1 MTRLWTC
8 GFELQSAT
16 TEFGVNSGNIVT
28 GTTPTMSTSVK
39 RRGTCSARFNPTAAE
54 SYIEHQLTAGT
65 VVRTFHR
72 LYIRIATLPA
82 ADTNIYAI
90 GQAGF
95 FPCSLRLKTTGA
107 LGIRDS
113 NLGTDLTGTT
123 TLSLNR
129 WYRVE
134 LDFADAASG
143 TGTFKLYV
151 DGTLIAS
158 QACSVINGFSRVRMG
173 VNGVATSMDMYMDD
187 VAINDTTGSVQ
198 NSLPGPGAVV
208 HMKPNAAGDNNLF
221 ATAVGG
227 TAGATNNFTRVNEV
241 PPNDSTSYNSTV
253 ATGTTTIDDFNVE
266 NSTTVGIG
274 AADVITCV
282 QVGARISSDVITAAN
297 LVYRLKGQAAG
308 TVTESADVPV
318 NNTSS
323 AGAWGV
329 HRGQSPR
336 PYQITSYT
344 SPQDSAAWTA
354 AKLDNMQIGYRSN
367 VSQTTARRVST
378 LWALVDFI
386 PQFALGVAAEG
397 DHAYPLTYAQSAYPT
412 LTLVDDFNDNTVNTT
427 KWPNSF
433 GTYSETGG
441 RARVAVDTGYNAYSS
456 AKAYKFQNSKFVI
469 QPLPPTMN
477 DGATEAWGQI
487 LLKSNVAGTD
497 LGFELT
503 ISNGNLVCFNRTGYF
518 DGGAAYFTYNAVN
531 HAWLRLRETGGNT
544 YWDASPDGHTWT
556 NLRTTT
562 SPAWV
567 SNGDIEIQLI
577 AHRADG
583 TNNSIEYDN
592 VNVLPPYNTSIG
604 LASSTTTGRAVG
616 KKKRKFL
623 GAASQACG
631 ANALHVVKRRSIGA
645 ASVGNTTRGVVP
657 RKTKG
662 LGAAASGVSAMAL
675 KALRKVPLAPGGVI
689 NSGYGLVPRK
699 SRPLG
704 NPARTADQASPM
716 VARKHGLLTTALLA
730 TTGQTVR
737 AFKTTRTGLATQAS
751 AAYSVRPAKSGGVAR
766 ASTVETANPV
776 RVLKSTVIGA
786 AASGS
791 TAQGLVG
798 AHRYRAALAASQ
810 AAGYPVVA
818 RARAY
823 AGAAATAQAAHP
835 VAITSVDTV
844 GRATVTTSGNA
855 LKAVKLDPRGVPAEA
870 TEAATPLV
878 SRKRL
883 TLGVAHQ
890 ADAARPPAGSVKL
903 LRIGVATSTHSGS
916 GTKAF
921 KRSGLG
927 AASTAISTQAVDAN
941 KLTRIGAA
949 HNAETARVVVWKRR
963 ANAGS
968 AALVDTGRTLTA
980 TKTRHLVN
988 GAAADHA
995 GAVAARKYRPLG
1007 RGTAQETGLDVRF
1020 SKRMVLGVARETGE
1034 AHGVAIPVLNR
1045 LLHSANTVTSAHAL
1059 VVSKQRPADK
1069 LVPGITGPGLTP
1081 SVSGP
1086 GLKTSTSGPT
1096 LITTT
1101 TSGGS

>member
-1 MTRLWTC
+1 MWTC

-16 TEFGVNSGNIVT
+16 AEFGVNSGNIVT

-39 RRGTCSARFNPTAAE
+39 RRGTCSARFNPSAAE
-54 SYIEHQLTAGT
+54 SYIEHQLTSGT

-72 LYIRIATLPA
+72 LYIRIATMPS

-107 LGIRDS
+107 LGLRDS
-113 NLGTDLTGTT
+113 NTGTDLTGTT
-123 TLSLNR
+123 TLTTNR

-151 DGTLIAS
+151 DGTLITS
-158 QACSVINGFSRVRMG
+158 QACSVINGFSRIRMG

-187 VAINDTTGSVQ
+187 VAVNDTTGSVQ
-198 NSLPGPGAVV
+198 TGLPGPGCVV

-227 TAGATNNFTRVNEV
+227 TAGAANNFTRVNEV
-241 PPNDSTSYNSTV
+241 PPNDSTSYNSTT
-253 ATGTTTIDDFNVE
+253 ATGTTTIDDFNVDSA
-266 NSTTVGIG
+266 STAGIG
-274 AADVITCV
+274 TADIITCV
-282 QVGARISSDVITAAN
+282 QVGGRVSSDVTTAAN
-297 LVYRLKGQAAG
+297 VVYRLKAQTAG
-308 TVTESADVPV
+308 TVVESADVPV
-318 NNTSS
+318 NNTST
-323 AGAWGV
+323 AGAWSV

-336 PYQITSYT
+336 PYQLTSYT

-367 VSQTTARRVST
+367 VSQTTARRIST

-397 DHAYPLTYAQSAYPT
+397 DTAQALTYAQSAYPT
-412 LTLVDDFNDNTVNTT
+412 LTLVDNFDDNTVNTT

-441 RARVAVDTGYNAYSS
+441 RARVTVDTGYNAYSS
-456 AKAYKFQNSKFVI
+456 AKAYKFQGSKFVI
-469 QPLPPTMN
+469 QAFPPTMN
-477 DGATEAWGQI
+477 DGATEAWAQV

-503 ISNGNLVCFNRTGYF
+503 ISNGNLVCFNRTGYY
-518 DGGAAYFTYNAVN
+518 DGGAAYFTYNATA
-531 HAWLRLRETGGNT
+531 HAWLRLREIGGNT

-556 NLRTTT
+556 NLRTST

-583 TNNSIEYDN
+583 TNNFVEFDN

-604 LASSTTTGRAVG
+604 LASSTTTGRAIV

-631 ANALHVVKRRSIGA
+631 ANALHVVKRRSIGL
-645 ASVGNTTRGVVP
+645 ASTGNTARGVVP

-675 KALRKVPLAPGGVI
+675 KALRKVPIPPGSVT
-689 NSGYGLVPRK
+689 NSGYGLTPRK
-699 SRPLG
+699 LRVLG

-716 VARKHGLLTTALLA
+716 VARKRGSLTPASTAI
-730 TTGQTVR
+730 TGYAVR
-737 AFKTTRTGLATQAS
+737 AFKTARTGLAAQA
-751 AAYSVRPAKSGGVAR
+751 AGAYSVRPAKSGGVAR
-766 ASTVETANPV
+766 ASTADTANPV
-776 RVLKSTVIGA
+776 RVLKSTVLGA
-786 AASGS
+786 AASGA
-791 TAQGLVG
+791 TARGLVG

-810 AAGYPVVA
+810 AAGWPVVA

-823 AGAAATAQAAHP
+823 VGAAATGQTAHAVVAFRSNTLGHAA
-835 VAITSVDTV
+835 VTLS
-844 GRATVTTSGNA
+844 GRA
-855 LKAVKLDPRGVPAEA
+855 LKAIKLDSRPVPAEA
-870 TEAATPLV
+870 TESATALV

-890 ADAARPPAGSVKL
+890 ADAARPPAGSVKT

-916 GTKAF
+916 GTKAT

-927 AASTAISTQAVDAN
+927 AAQVANGAQSVDAN
-941 KLTRIGAA
+941 KLARINAA
-949 HNAETARVVVWKRR
+949 NSTESARVVTWKHR
-963 ANAGS
+963 ANLGS
-968 AALVDTGRTLTA
+968 AVLADTGRALKA
-980 TKTRHLVN
+980 TKSRHLVN
-988 GAAADHA
+988 GAVADHA
-995 GAVAARKYRPLG
+995 AGVAARKTRPLG
-1007 RGTAQETGLDVRF
+1007 RGTAQDTGLDVRW
-1020 SKRMVLGVARETGE
+1020 SKRLVLGVAHETSE
-1034 AHGVAIPVLNR
+1034 AYEARMPVLNR
-1045 LLHSANTVTSAHAL
+1045 LLHSASTTNVAYAVL
-1059 VVSKQRPADK
+1059 VHKQRPADK
-1069 LVPGITGPGLTP
+1069 LTPGITGPGLTP
-1081 SVSGP
+1081 GVTEPSG
-1086 GLKTSTSGPT
+1086 KTSTSGPT
-1096 LITTT
+1096 LITFT